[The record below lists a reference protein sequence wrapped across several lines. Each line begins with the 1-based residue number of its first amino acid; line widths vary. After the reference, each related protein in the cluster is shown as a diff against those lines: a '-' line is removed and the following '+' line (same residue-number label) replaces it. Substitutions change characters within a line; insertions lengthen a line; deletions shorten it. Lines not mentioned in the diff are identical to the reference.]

1 MYNSDFFRKKILKIR
16 KRKFKQKQ
24 FASLLGMRLRK
35 YIRFEKGRY
44 KPPILEIIKI
54 IGALDCDLAEFNRSE
69 EHTSELQSL

>member
-16 KRKFKQKQ
+16 KRKFRQKQ

-54 IGALDCDLAEFNRSE
+54 IGALGCDLSEFSQN
-69 EHTSELQSL
+69 